1 MQKKIYK
8 TYDLNFKQ
16 LHYLQYNFIKD
27 KKYIILIK
35 YFDKLKKIKNI
46 IDNNKK

>member
-16 LHYLQYNFIKD
+16 CYLQYNFIKD

-35 YFDKLKKIKNI
+35 YFNKLKKIKNI